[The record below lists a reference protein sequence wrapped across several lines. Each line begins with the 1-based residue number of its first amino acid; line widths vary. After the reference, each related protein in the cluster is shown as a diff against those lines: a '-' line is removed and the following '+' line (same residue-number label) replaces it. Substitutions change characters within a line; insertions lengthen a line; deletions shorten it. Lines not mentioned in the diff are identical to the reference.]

1 MQLEGDVPPTVPVPA
16 GSAAAAALGGTED
29 GMEVAPGAIV
39 SPGSK
44 SAAAVAEEAEAEVDL
59 FKAFSNVTLKYD
71 GDEP

>member
-1 MQLEGDVPPTVPVPA
+1 MPVAA

-39 SPGSK
+39 SSK
-44 SAAAVAEEAEAEVDL
+44 PAAEDPDADL

-71 GDEP
+71 GD